1 MGLWLILPP
10 LFLGIA
16 IGYSDLWDDLLRR
29 VEGPLSHMSL
39 LLLLTLMGTKIGSNG
54 EILLNIGNIGLQ
66 SFLLAAGSIA
76 GSAILLK
83 LISPVFNC
91 FSDGSEGM
99 NGVSPKLDLKLT
111 LSIAIVLIG
120 GLFLGYSVIPESFT
134 GTIDLII
141 TYVLGLLLFVVGI
154 SLGLNK
160 SIFRQVSRL
169 GWRLVLLPISIAL
182 GSIIGP
188 LAIGFFLRLTP
199 IESAAVGAG
208 FGWYSLSGVLLTK
221 LHSPE
226 LGAIAFLANI
236 FRELLTFLIL

>member
-188 LAIGFFLRLTP
+188 LAIGFFLRL
-199 IESAAVGAG
+199 
-208 FGWYSLSGVLLTK
+208 
-221 LHSPE
+221 
-226 LGAIAFLANI
+226 
-236 FRELLTFLIL
+236 